1 MKGNL
6 HHAHCSSYNLDEGGF
21 IIVEMKEFVDIFIA
35 STNQHGPRFQNQL
48 TIRLRADSQRGA
60 AKLTIARRKQGRVV

>member
-21 IIVEMKEFVDIFIA
+21 IIVEMKEFRCHFYSEHK
-35 STNQHGPRFQNQL
+35 STWTSFPESINN
-48 TIRLRADSQRGA
+48 
-60 AKLTIARRKQGRVV
+60 

>member
-21 IIVEMKEFVDIFIA
+21 IIVEMKDFVVIFIA
-35 STNQHGPRFQNQL
+35 STNQPGPRFQNQ
-48 TIRLRADSQRGA
+48 
-60 AKLTIARRKQGRVV
+60 

>member
-21 IIVEMKEFVDIFIA
+21 IIVEMKEFVVIFIA
-35 STNQHGPRFQNQL
+35 STNQEKVPGPRFQNQL
-48 TIRLRADSQRGA
+48 TIRLRA
-60 AKLTIARRKQGRVV
+60 RVFDEQIVNEAQPS